1 MKFILVLIISI
12 FSISLIA
19 QADYF
24 TRFKGGALLLPEN
37 RGQIDLLNDNTNS
50 FNGRSYWFIQ
60 FYEIPTLQVQEEL
73 ARLDVRL
80 LEYIPEKTYI
90 SSLPNAFDIHLL
102 KSFQIRAIH
111 AINKDYK
118 LAPGVLELI
127 TLSKG
132 NASKKLEF
140 VIHTYNDIPKNI
152 IISKLEA
159 LNITVLKLNAETPF
173 FHCILPLEDI
183 QNLAAHAFI
192 SYIDKPTPIGEKE
205 DRGARALHR
214 TSAIDNELKGGL
226 HYDGTG
232 VNVCVRDD
240 GKIGPH
246 IDYKNRLD
254 QSLTYANQSFST
266 HGDMVSG
273 ILFGGGNLNP
283 DVTGTAKGAFLY
295 LLDYEADF
303 MDETLMLHKDKHVV
317 ITSSS
322 YSDGCN
328 DGYTD
333 YAYTVDKQIYDY
345 PTLMHVFS
353 AGNVGN
359 TDCGYGAG
367 QGWGNITGGH
377 KMGKNSIAVGNTDE
391 LGVLDNTSSRGPA
404 NDGRIKPDICAQGTS
419 QLSTYPN
426 NTINFGGGTSAAAPG
441 VSGVLAELNQAYR
454 ELNNGLVPSSALLKA
469 CILNTANDL
478 ATPGPDFST
487 GWGQVNAL
495 RAFNIINKM
504 QYWTNSVS
512 QSEKQTN
519 SIKVPTGTKRLNVM
533 IYWAEKPAAVMSSKA
548 LINDLDLT
556 LTDSLGNKFMP
567 WILDPTPVSDSL
579 AKPATKGEDHLNNME
594 QVSIDKP
601 AAGNYNINVNG
612 YSVPMGIQS
621 FWIVYEIISDTPKI
635 VFPYGE
641 ESFNP
646 KELINI
652 QWDAAS
658 DEGDFTL
665 DYSLNDGQNWTFI
678 KKVKGNLRRAYWQ
691 TLANPTEK
699 LWLRISRNGNS
710 NVMQQAFTILK
721 QIDTVH
727 IDKICPDYVS
737 LSWDTIPSAS
747 KYIIYRLGDKY
758 MEAFDTVSIN
768 KVSFSIVN
776 PGIEQWYSIQP
787 VWANGTKGKRS
798 VAKKVQNL
806 YDCTQAV
813 DLAIT
818 NVDDYITSKVL
829 CENDKLPININ
840 ISNNGLDTIYNYSIG
855 VEYSTGKKFSKDI
868 IQPLVPGTTIS
879 YTIDTIIALQSGDFT
894 VKLFVDALGES
905 AFFNDTILLSYNLE
919 VQSGNGSSL
928 PVINGFEEPVFPP
941 FYWTVYDPIQDIT
954 WNRIDCIGADGKM
967 TKAAWMNNFSNPTVG
982 NTDDLIT
989 EKYDLQNI
997 NKAYLVF
1004 DYSYAMYDF
1013 TTQDSLAIDVS
1024 TDCGTSFP
1032 NRIYYNGGEAL
1043 QTAGVQENQYTPT
1056 FATDWK
1062 KMKVDLSQFIGE
1074 SISFR
1079 FRNISGYGNSLCID
1093 NVKVLEELKPYANIV
1108 SNDSIACLNTSVS
1121 FYAESSDVGNYLW
1134 NFGDNANP
1142 ATAVGQGPHAISY
1155 SNNGFKNIKL
1165 CVSDGFVVDSNEIN
1179 INIEANPDAKFSF
1192 NPTGKLYQFT
1202 SLNNYPGWTHFW
1214 DFGDGNNSTDV
1225 NPIHMYTISGNINVQ
1240 HQIES
1245 YCGNNKSVQNILLS
1259 SVKDQTYGI
1268 SIFPNPV
1275 KDDLIIHADYP
1286 IERVTLCGVDGTL
1299 FMSFNNKLKEANI
1312 KMEVSDLPTGI
1323 YFVKLISAHENFIYK
1338 ISKL

>member
-1 MKFILVLIISI
+1 MKFILVLIIGI
-12 FSISLIA
+12 FSLSLIA
-19 QADYF
+19 QTDYL
-24 TRFKGGALLLPEN
+24 TRFKGGALLLSEN
-37 RGQIDLLNDNTNS
+37 RGQIDLLNENAYS
-50 FNGRSYWFIQ
+50 INGRSYWFIQ
-60 FYEIPTLQVQEEL
+60 FYGIPTLQIQEEL
-73 ARLDVRL
+73 ARLDIRL

-90 SSLPNAFDIHLL
+90 SSIPNGFDIHLL
-102 KSFQIRAIH
+102 KPYQIRAIH
-111 AINKDYK
+111 AINTEYK

-127 TLSKG
+127 KLSKE
-132 NASKKLEF
+132 NEARKLEL
-140 VIHTYNDIPKNI
+140 VIHTYSDIPVNI
-152 IISKLEA
+152 IRSKLES
-159 LNITVLKLNAETPF
+159 LNITVIKAYNGLPF
-173 FHCILPLEDI
+173 FHCIVPLENI
-183 QNLAAHAFI
+183 QKLAEQAFI
-192 SYIDKPTPIGEKE
+192 SYIDNPTPKGEKE

-214 TSAIDNELKGGL
+214 TCAIDNELKGGL

-246 IDYKNRLD
+246 IDYKGRLD

-303 MDETLMLHKDKHVV
+303 MDETLMLHKDKNVV

-454 ELNNGLVPSSALLKA
+454 ELNNGVVPSSALLKA
-469 CILNTANDL
+469 CILNSANDL

-495 RAFNIINKM
+495 RAYNIINKK

-512 QSEKQTN
+512 QAEKQSY
-519 SIKVPTGTKRLNVM
+519 SIQVPAGTKRLNVM
-533 IYWAEKPAAVMSSKA
+533 LYWAERPAAVMSFKA
-548 LINDLDLT
+548 LINDLDLS
-556 LTDSLGNKFMP
+556 LTDSLGNKFLP

-601 AAGNYNINVNG
+601 TAGNYSINVNG

-621 FWIVYEIISDTPKI
+621 FWVVYEIISDTPKI
-635 VFPYGE
+635 VFPYGG

-652 QWDAAS
+652 QWDAAG

-665 DYSLNDGQNWTFI
+665 DYSLNEGQNWTFI

-710 NVMQQAFTILK
+710 NVMQQPYTILK

-727 IDKICPDYVS
+727 IDKICPDFVS

-747 KYIIYRLGDKY
+747 KYIIYHLGDKY

-768 KVSFSIVN
+768 KATLSIVN
-776 PGIEQWYSIQP
+776 PGIEQWYSVQP
-787 VWANGTKGKRS
+787 IWSTGTKGKRS
-798 VAKKVQNL
+798 VAKKIQNL
-806 YDCTQAV
+806 FNCTQAV
-813 DLAIT
+813 DLSIT
-818 NVDDYITSKVL
+818 SIGDFVTSKVL

-840 ISNNGLDTIYNYSIG
+840 ISNNGLDTVYYYSIG
-855 VEYSTGKKFSKDI
+855 VEYSTGKKFSTDI
-868 IQPLVPGTTIS
+868 IKPLIPGTSTS
-879 YTIDTIIALQSGDFT
+879 FSIDTITALQSGDFT
-894 VKLFVDALGES
+894 VHIFVDAIGES
-905 AFFNDTILLSYNLE
+905 AFFNDTIVLSYHLE

-928 PVINGFEEPVFPP
+928 PVISGFEDPVFPP
-941 FYWTVYDPIQDIT
+941 LYWTVYDPIQDIS
-954 WNRIDCIGADGKM
+954 WNRIDCIGADGKI

-989 EKYDLQNI
+989 EKYDLQNT

-1024 TDCGTSFP
+1024 TDCGASFSS
-1032 NRIYYNGGEAL
+1032 RIFYNGGEAL
-1043 QTAGVQENQYTPT
+1043 QTVGIHENQYTPS

-1062 KMKVDLSQFIGE
+1062 KKLIDLSQFSGK

-1093 NVKVLEELKPYANIV
+1093 NVKVLEELSPNANIA
-1108 SNDSIACLNTSVS
+1108 SYDTIACVNTPIS
-1121 FYAESSDVGNYLW
+1121 FYAESSEVGNYLW

-1142 ATAVGQGPHAISY
+1142 STAVGQGPHSVSY
-1155 SNNGFKNIKL
+1155 NNSGIKKIKL
-1165 CVSDGFVVDSNEIN
+1165 WVSDNLLIDSTEIKL
-1179 INIEANPDAKFSF
+1179 NIEAIPDAKFSF
-1192 NPTGKLYQFT
+1192 NANGKLFQFT

-1214 DFGDGNNSTDV
+1214 DFGDGNISTEV
-1225 NPIHMYTISGNINVQ
+1225 NPFHMFTISGNINVQ
-1240 HQIES
+1240 HQVDT
-1245 YCGNNKSVQNILLS
+1245 YCGINKSVQSILLS
-1259 SVKDQTYGI
+1259 SVNGQSYSI
-1268 SIFPNPV
+1268 SVFPNPV
-1275 KDDLIIHADYP
+1275 KDDLFIHSDYP
-1286 IERVTLCGVDGTL
+1286 IERVTISGIDGTIFL
-1299 FMSFNNKLKEANI
+1299 STYNSHKEDYI
-1312 KMEVSDLPTGI
+1312 KINVSDLPSGI
-1323 YFVKLISAHENFIYK
+1323 YFVKLINVNENFIYK